1 MGGQGAFVDRS
12 IVEREEKLREYLR
25 AIIIRDFRSQAS
37 PQSQMRQRNH
47 GFFEHYEEL
56 IGTWTRRLRNRQRA
70 EDFAHDAF
78 VKVLEAD
85 QEKVQQPRAYLH
97 QTTRN
102 IAVDHYRREER
113 RALLEMEIAEQGE
126 ESRNDPESYMHAVQ
140 LADSIEKALAELPV
154 NCRQVFIW
162 QKLEGQS
169 QAEIAER
176 LGLSKN
182 MVERY
187 MIRTLRHLRER
198 LDLSAT

>member
-1 MGGQGAFVDRS
+1 M
-12 IVEREEKLREYLR
+12 
-25 AIIIRDFRSQAS
+25 
-37 PQSQMRQRNH
+37 PQRTP

-70 EDFAHDAF
+70 EDLAHDAF
-78 VKVLEAD
+78 VRVLETRQD
-85 QEKVQQPRAYLH
+85 SVQQPRAYLH

-102 IAVDHYRREER
+102 IAVDQFRREER
-113 RALLEMEIAEQGE
+113 RAQLELDMAGQGE
-126 ESRNDPESYMHAVQ
+126 DARDDPESFMHAVQ

-154 NCRQVFIW
+154 NCRQVFVW
-162 QKLEGQS
+162 QKLEGLS

-176 LGLSKN
+176 LGLSRN

-198 LDLSAT
+198 LELSA

>member
-1 MGGQGAFVDRS
+1 MRK
-12 IVEREEKLREYLR
+12 RE
-25 AIIIRDFRSQAS
+25 
-37 PQSQMRQRNH
+37 H

-56 IGTWTRRLRNRQRA
+56 IGTWTRRLRSRHRA

-78 VKVLEAD
+78 VRVLEAD
-85 QEKVQQPRAYLH
+85 QESVQQPRAYLH

-102 IAVDHYRREER
+102 IAVDHFRREER
-113 RALLEMEIAEQGE
+113 RALLEMDIAGSGD
-126 ESRNDPESYMHAVQ
+126 ESKDDPESFMHAVQ

-154 NCRQVFIW
+154 NCRQVFVW
-162 QKLEGQS
+162 QKLEGLS

-187 MIRTLRHLRER
+187 MIRTIRHLRER